1 MTIIRIS
8 ELEKIVKDHK
18 GGKVPYHVAL
28 DKMVDLGMVQEEAH
42 ELLFPSIGEDD
53 FDPDLPFDPTDIMQI
68 DLTKAMS
75 KIERKNFKQ
84 GSVYEVKNLRIKEVE
99 EE

>member
-18 GGKVPYHVAL
+18 GGKVPYHVARE
-28 DKMVDLGMVQEEAH
+28 KMVDLGMVQEEAH
-42 ELLFPSIGEDD
+42 ELLFPPIGEGD
-53 FDPDLPFDPTDIMQI
+53 FNPQLPFDPTDIMQI
-68 DLTKAMS
+68 
-75 KIERKNFKQ
+75 
-84 GSVYEVKNLRIKEVE
+84 EVKNNLGDE

>member
-1 MTIIRIS
+1 MQETHNKVS
-8 ELEKIVKDHK
+8 EIVKYHK
-18 GGKVPYHVAL
+18 GGKLAYHVAL
-28 DKMVDLGMVQEEAH
+28 DKIVDLGMVQMEAH
-42 ELLFPSIGEDD
+42 ELLFPPVGEDD
-53 FDPDLPFDPTDIMQI
+53 FDPDLPFDSTDIMQI

-75 KIERKNFKQ
+75 KIDKKNYKQ

>member
-1 MTIIRIS
+1 MS
-8 ELEKIVKDHK
+8 EIEQIVKDHK
-18 GGKVPYHVAL
+18 GGKLAYHVAL
-28 DKMVDLGMVQEEAH
+28 DKMVEEGMIQEEAH
-42 ELLFPSIGEDD
+42 ELLFPPIGEDD

-75 KIERKNFKQ
+75 KLSRKNYKEA
-84 GSVYEVKNLRIKEVE
+84 SVYEVKNLRIKEVE

>member
-18 GGKVPYHVAL
+18 GGKLAYHVAL

-42 ELLFPSIGEDD
+42 ELLFPPIGEGD
-53 FDPDLPFDPTDIMQI
+53 FNPQLPFDPTDIMQI
-68 DLTKAMS
+68 DLTKVMS
-75 KIERKNFKQ
+75 KLSRKNIKE
-84 GSVYEVKNLRIKEVE
+84 GSVYEVKNLKINMGE

>member
-8 ELEKIVKDHK
+8 ELQKIVKDHK

-42 ELLFPSIGEDD
+42 ELLFRPIGEDD
-53 FDPDLPFDPTDIMQI
+53 FDPDLPFDSTDIMQI
-68 DLTKAMS
+68 DLTKVMS
-75 KIERKNFKQ
+75 KLSRKNIKE
-84 GSVYEVKNLRIKEVE
+84 GSVYEVKNLKINMGE

>member
-1 MTIIRIS
+1 MKI
-8 ELEKIVKDHK
+8 EQIVKDHK
-18 GGKVPYHVAL
+18 GGKLAYHVAL
-28 DKMVDLGMVQEEAH
+28 DKMVEEGMIQEEAH
-42 ELLFPSIGEDD
+42 ELLFPPIGEDD

-75 KIERKNFKQ
+75 KLSRKNYKEA
-84 GSVYEVKNLRIKEVE
+84 SVYEVKNLRIKGVE